1 MSSECNHPYDLT
13 NNYEGVCFGCNRHLS
28 DIVAELE
35 AENKALREA
44 AQAVVRTWPLTTDTE
59 IDGLA
64 ALLEE
69 GK

>member
-1 MSSECNHPYDLT
+1 MPHGNDDL
-13 NNYEGVCFGCNRHLS
+13 YERR
-28 DIVAELE
+28 IAELE